1 MSDFYDHKDDWY
13 RIELNLNE
21 HKDDTIKHITDDE
34 RSAWNE
40 LIGHDHGDVNMY
52 PRWDR
57 AVEFTP
63 TNSSIHKISGGAFHI
78 FVTVK
83 KVAGVESGDGD
94 YALVGALN
102 QEAIDAPDYDITATA
117 GAESDSIVVI
127 AGYTSDSHNNIT
139 QMSNVLKPSK
149 NPLYIRFAA
158 GTYNGVS
165 TFDADNIRCFIVP
178 ATSAEV
184 VIERIEA
191 TNTYR
196 FSVVSTGDPALIL
209 A

>member
-1 MSDFYDHKDDWY
+1 MSDFYNHRDDWY

-21 HKDDTIKHITDDE
+21 HKDDTIKHITSEE
-34 RSAWNE
+34 RDSWNE
-40 LIGHDHGDVNMY
+40 LIGHNHDDAIMY

-63 TNSSIHKISGGAFHI
+63 TNSSIHKISGGAFYV

-83 KVAGVESGDGD
+83 KAAGVESGDGD
-94 YALVGALN
+94 YAIVGALS
-102 QEAIDAPDYDITATA
+102 QEAIDSPDYNITSVAA
-117 GAESDSIVVI
+117 AESDSIVVI
-127 AGYTSDSHNNIT
+127 AGFTSGSNNNIT
-139 QMSNVLKPSK
+139 QMSNALKPSK

-158 GTYNGVS
+158 GTTSTVS
-165 TFDADNIRCFIVP
+165 TLDDDNIRCFIVP

-184 VIERIEA
+184 VIEQIEA
-191 TNTYR
+191 VNTYR

>member
-1 MSDFYDHKDDWY
+1 MSDFYNHKDDWY

-21 HKDDTIKHITDDE
+21 HKDDTIKHITSEE
-34 RSAWNE
+34 RNSWNE
-40 LIGHDHGDVNMY
+40 LIGHNHDDTIMY
-52 PRWDR
+52 PRWNR
-57 AVEFTP
+57 AIEFTP
-63 TNSSIHKISGGAFHI
+63 TNSSIHKISGGAFYV

-83 KVAGVESGDGD
+83 KAAGIESGDGD
-94 YALVGALN
+94 YSMVGALS
-102 QEAIDAPDYDITATA
+102 QEAIDSPDYSISSVAE
-117 GAESDSIVVI
+117 AESDSIVVI
-127 AGYTSDSHNNIT
+127 AGYTSNSQNNIT

-158 GTYNGVS
+158 GTAGGAS

-184 VIERIEA
+184 AIEQIEA
-191 TNTYR
+191 DNTYR
-196 FSVVSTGDPALIL
+196 FSVVSIGDPSLIL